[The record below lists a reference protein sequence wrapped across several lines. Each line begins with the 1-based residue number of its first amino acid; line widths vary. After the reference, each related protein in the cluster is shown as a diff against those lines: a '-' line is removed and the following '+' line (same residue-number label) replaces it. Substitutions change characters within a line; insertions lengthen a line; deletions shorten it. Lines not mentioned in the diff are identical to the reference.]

1 MPYDPNIPATNAEAT
16 SAMFRGQFNGLKDLI
31 DALQNITQAE
41 VAAVNTLPP
50 GDPAVASVTL
60 LNNGSLQ
67 FSFGIPQGM
76 TGETGATGQNGT
88 DGQNGQNGMDGQPGQ
103 QGPPG
108 EVSLQQLADAIAT
121 TSGNSNGVDV
131 LSLNVSDPPTQG
143 EMQTLVNKVDEL
155 IQALRR

>member
-1 MPYDPNIPATNAEAT
+1 MFDPNLPAPDSDMVSAEMR
-16 SAMFRGQFNGLKDLI
+16 SQFNGLKDLI

-143 EMQTLVNKVDEL
+143 EMQQIVAKLDEL